1 MSRFPHLTLLSVAI
15 PLATAT
21 QVRAAELSDLFYL
34 DISGGPAAL
43 MLHMNDDAM
52 DDLIANTY
60 WGIDGRL
67 GICSEGPFNIC
78 AGITGFS
85 SLGSTSA
92 SLSQR
97 YGTGTSETRFSSI
110 GGYVQG
116 KANLGVLTISPFAGY
131 RQLYGEVET
140 SSSRFGYQ
148 SEDID
153 TGDREAFQEVDYRAL
168 FGGLETSVKFIP
180 TGLELGARIEYGA
193 STDDAAADDF
203 DYGLGSAFLR
213 YKF

>member
-1 MSRFPHLTLLSVAI
+1 LSRFPLLALVSVAL
-15 PLATAT
+15 PLAATAP
-21 QVRAAELSDLFYL
+21 VRAAELSDLFYL

-116 KANLGVLTISPFAGY
+116 KANLGVVTISPFAGY
-131 RQLYGEVET
+131 RQLFGEVET
-140 SSSRFGYQ
+140 SSSRFGYHT
-148 SEDID
+148 EDID
-153 TGDREAFQEVDYRAL
+153 TGAL

-193 STDDAAADDF
+193 STDDAADDDF

>member
-1 MSRFPHLTLLSVAI
+1 MKRLIPTALLAF
-15 PLATAT
+15 
-21 QVRAAELSDLFYL
+21 AAASPAGAAGLSDLFYI

-43 MLHMNDDAM
+43 MMHMNDDAM

-67 GICSEGPFNIC
+67 GICSEGMFGVC

-85 SLGSTSA
+85 SLGSTSQ
-92 SLSQR
+92 SLSQG

-116 KANLGVLTISPFAGY
+116 KANLGVLAISPFAGY

-153 TGDREAFQEVDYRAL
+153 TGAF
-168 FGGLETSVKFIP
+168 FGGLETSIRFIP

-203 DYGLGSAFLR
+203 NYGLGSAFLR
-213 YKF
+213 FKF

>member
-1 MSRFPHLTLLSVAI
+1 MSRFPHVALLSVAI

-116 KANLGVLTISPFAGY
+116 KANLGVVTISPFAGY
-131 RQLYGEVET
+131 RQLYGTVET

-148 SEDID
+148 SQDIN
-153 TGDREAFQEVDYRAL
+153 TGAL

-193 STDDAAADDF
+193 STDDTATDDF

>member
-1 MSRFPHLTLLSVAI
+1 MSRFPLLALVSVAL
-15 PLATAT
+15 PLAAPA
-21 QVRAAELSDLFYL
+21 QVPAAELSDLFYL

-43 MLHMNDDAM
+43 MLHMNDEAM

-85 SLGSTSA
+85 SLGSTSE

-131 RQLYGEVET
+131 RQLYGSVET

-153 TGDREAFQEVDYRAL
+153 TGAL

-193 STDDAAADDF
+193 STDDAATNDF
-203 DYGLGSAFLR
+203 NYGLGSAFLR

>member
-1 MSRFPHLTLLSVAI
+1 MRRFPLIALLSLTLPVTAI
-15 PLATAT
+15 SHAN
-21 QVRAAELSDLFYL
+21 AADMSDLFYL

-67 GICSEGPFNIC
+67 GICSEGMFNIC

-116 KANLGVLTISPFAGY
+116 KANLGVLTVSPFAGY

-148 SEDID
+148 SEDIN
-153 TGDREAFQEVDYRAL
+153 TGAL
-168 FGGLETSVKFIP
+168 FGGLETSIKFIP

-193 STDDAAADDF
+193 STDDAATDDF

>member
-1 MSRFPHLTLLSVAI
+1 MSRFPVVVLLSVAL
-15 PLATAT
+15 PAHLH
-21 QVRAAELSDLFYL
+21 AADMSDLFYL

-52 DDLIANTY
+52 DDLLANTY

-85 SLGSTSA
+85 SLGSTSQ
-92 SLSQR
+92 SLSR
-97 YGTGTSETRFSSI
+97 GYGADTSETRFSSI

-116 KANLGVLTISPFAGY
+116 KVNLGVVTLSPFAGY

-153 TGDREAFQEVDYRAL
+153 TGAL

-180 TGLELGARIEYGA
+180 TELELGARIEYGA
-193 STDDAAADDF
+193 STDGSATNDF

>member
-1 MSRFPHLTLLSVAI
+1 MSRFPLLALVSVAL
-15 PLATAT
+15 PLAATAH
-21 QVRAAELSDLFYL
+21 VRAAELSDLFYL

-131 RQLYGEVET
+131 RQLYGTVET

-153 TGDREAFQEVDYRAL
+153 TGAL

-180 TGLELGARIEYGA
+180 TGLELGARIEYGT
-193 STDDAAADDF
+193 STNDAAAKDF